1 MDNTEAQRVYAHK
14 TQNGRKKAKKKK
26 RKKKATKNPQKQTN
40 TQNPPQKTRKIQS
53 SNTGSI
59 KNRWYTPGAEKGF
72 KDKQWSTKHYTD
84 N

>member
-1 MDNTEAQRVYAHK
+1 MQRHREYMPTKHRTEE
-14 TQNGRKKAKKKK
+14 KKQKK
-26 RKKKATKNPQKQTN
+26 KKKATKNPQKQTN